1 MRAAIVDPQT
11 GIVSNLIVAN
21 AAVDTCP
28 TPNSILVN
36 VTGFAAIGWV
46 WDGQNFINPNPPV
59 VVVPTFEE
67 LKQKKLNQ
75 LAALRWEKETAGT
88 TFNSMSFATDPIS
101 QTKYVGA
108 VVAAQMSPLLTLKWK
123 LSDGTFVDL
132 DAASITQVAMA
143 VRAHI
148 QACFDREAEL
158 IDLIEL
164 AVDEEDLNNID
175 ITTGWPS

>member
-28 TPNSILVN
+28 TPNNILVN
-36 VTGFAAIGWV
+36 VTGAAAIGWV
-46 WDGQNFINPNPPV
+46 WDGQDFINPNPPV
-59 VVVPTFEE
+59 VIVPTFEE

-123 LSDGTFVDL
+123 LSDGTFVDF

-148 QACFDREAEL
+148 QACFDKEAEYIEL
-158 IDLIEL
+158 INL
-164 AVDEEDLNNID
+164 AVDQTELDAID
-175 ITTGWPS
+175 ITVGWPS